1 MRLTRATIS
10 AGLRVLTLWR
20 VARYLAAGGSSFVLD
35 EVLQWLLV
43 VAVGIAVSVA
53 ATISYE
59 LALLAH
65 FFATHRWVFGHRRT
79 SWRRLV
85 EFHSAAL
92 TAYAITVATTWL
104 LSDGPL
110 GPRFTAFFGSY
121 ALAGLTAKAIG
132 TLLAFSW
139 TFGSSFFWI
148 WHPHRDERSPAPAS
162 AAGAAGAAAMVV
174 APARSHPAAD

>member
-1 MRLTRATIS
+1 MRLTHATVS

-20 VARYLAAGGSSFVLD
+20 VARYLAAGGSSFLLD

-43 VAVGIAVSVA
+43 VVGGIAVSVA

-110 GPRFTAFFGSY
+110 GPRFIALFGSY
-121 ALAGLTAKAIG
+121 ALSGLAAKAIG
-132 TLLAFSW
+132 TLLAFTW

-148 WHPHRDERSPAPAS
+148 WHPHRDERPPAS
-162 AAGAAGAAAMVV
+162 AGAAAMVV
-174 APARSHPAAD
+174 APARSNPVAE